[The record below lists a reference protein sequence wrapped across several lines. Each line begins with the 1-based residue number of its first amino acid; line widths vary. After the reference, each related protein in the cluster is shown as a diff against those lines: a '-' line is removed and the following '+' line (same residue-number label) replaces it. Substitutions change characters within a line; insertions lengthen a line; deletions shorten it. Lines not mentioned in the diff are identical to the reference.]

1 MRCKLVN
8 CKDKANCLIR
18 NDPWGNV
25 ICDHYKKYIEQD
37 QVEWK
42 GKEIPFSYTGANM
55 EEILFEK
62 ELYKDSIEDRNS
74 LIFQLYF
81 LDRKKV
87 KDISIHV
94 GMSEISIYK
103 FIQKVKNQFKRK
115 QKATK

>member
-1 MRCKLVN
+1 MKCKLTN
-8 CKDKANCLIR
+8 CKDKDNCAIKD
-18 NDPWGNV
+18 DPWGGV
-25 ICDHYKKYIEQD
+25 ICDPYKKYIDQD
-37 QVEWK
+37 HVQWK
-42 GKEIPFSYTGANM
+42 GREIPFSYLGVNM

-94 GMSEISIYK
+94 GMSEITVYK

-115 QKATK
+115 QREMK